1 MKNKLYTFEKGLR
14 QIQTLNQLLDLK
26 PAALFIG
33 YENLEQFIP
42 FSKPQFLYLQYGI
55 VRVIDG
61 TAHI

>member
-42 FSKPQFLYLQYGI
+42 FSKPQFLYL
-55 VRVIDG
+55 
-61 TAHI
+61 